1 MRLKRLNLKFYHY
14 PTQITITG
22 DEASRLL
29 QSDVLETIY
38 QVIADNK
45 PDIVFDES
53 IWTID
58 SYLYDNSVKCVE
70 VLLNAFAHSTQ
81 EELRPKFFFQIVDR
95 KWQYINILWE

>member
-1 MRLKRLNLKFYHY
+1 MVLKNLNLEFYLY
-14 PTQITITG
+14 PTQTTIAG
-22 DEASRLL
+22 NDADRLL
-29 QSDVLETIY
+29 QTDVLEVIY
-38 QVIADNK
+38 QIIADNK

-70 VLLNAFAHSTQ
+70 VLLNAFDHSTQ